1 MLHATHDEQVF
12 HGTQLELTIIASRRI
27 EDAESKSEAA
37 EGLGL
42 VNCVGQCGS
51 VVWGESMSDLLVEW
65 FGKRE
70 LRAPFEPRGYECTLT
85 AYTFARIVPVSCT
98 LRFINL
104 TRFLV
109 NLKENHLKS
118 LKISHKFRGLR
129 SAWGPIEDKKILL
142 PHLTRPRQRTERIAR
157 RSPAHGLVALLM
169 VILKRG
175 LVKGV

>member
-1 MLHATHDEQVF
+1 M
-12 HGTQLELTIIASRRI
+12 
-27 EDAESKSEAA
+27 K
-37 EGLGL
+37 
-42 VNCVGQCGS
+42 CVDQCGS
-51 VVWGESMSDLLVEW
+51 VVRGESMSDLLVEW

-118 LKISHKFRGLR
+118 LKISHKFWGLR
-129 SAWGPIEDKKILL
+129 SAWGPVEDKEIL
-142 PHLTRPRQRTERIAR
+142 HLTRPRQRTERIAR

-169 VILKRG
+169 VILKKDLWASYFSQKIRLG
-175 LVKGV
+175 SQPAGV

>member
-1 MLHATHDEQVF
+1 M
-12 HGTQLELTIIASRRI
+12 
-27 EDAESKSEAA
+27 
-37 EGLGL
+37 
-42 VNCVGQCGS
+42 NCVGQCGS

-118 LKISHKFRGLR
+118 LKISHKFWGLR
-129 SAWGPIEDKKILL
+129 SAWGPVEDKEILL
-142 PHLTRPRQRTERIAR
+142 PHLTRPRHEDGTHCEKESCTRTRCSSHGHIYEVR
-157 RSPAHGLVALLM
+157 RGIFFGLAPPANK
-169 VILKRG
+169 LKKRSE
-175 LVKGV
+175 